1 MADKN
6 DRNSKGATRAVAQ
19 EVNNTSDHKTRVF
32 SPMHMAYTDRS
43 IPVYHL
49 TEFARV
55 ALGVSPNQGK

>member
-6 DRNSKGATRAVAQ
+6 DRNSKGAKRAVAQ
-19 EVNNTSDHKTRVF
+19 EVNNISNHKTRV

-55 ALGVSPNQGK
+55 ALGMSPNQGS

>member
-6 DRNSKGATRAVAQ
+6 DRNSKSVKRAVAQ
-19 EVNNTSDHKTRVF
+19 EVNNTSNHKTRVF
-32 SPMHMAYTDRS
+32 NPMHMAYTDRS